1 MVMKIKS
8 LETLAAEHAKKERIS
23 QLNSEVAEFASV
35 REDVF
40 NQMLER
46 GKPEYKWFILG
57 IRILRRLSGSFERSH
72 LMENYYIAMRFVDDV
87 ADGDVPL
94 PDGYASSA
102 DYVQQKIDN
111 LTARG
116 LPKDKVDELFKL
128 CFKLA
133 KEAGFDISEETVDI
147 LESLL
152 FDAKRKGTHQ
162 IFSGQELYDHF
173 YKLDIRGVIGEALKA
188 GLVNISAE
196 DCERLDITIDTLKS
210 RKYKNHP
217 GVLQWCKEQAKKG
230 LTLIEE
236 YQKRKK
242 DIHLQVLIDVA
253 LKLAFEAKAKAFM
266 ADVAQGNL
274 KRVFDRH
281 A

>member
-1 MVMKIKS
+1 MKIKS

-173 YKLDIRGVIGEALKA
+173 YKLDIRGVIGGALKACGESPEHFSAIQPLGEADRIYYNLRDLKEDLKA

-230 LTLIEE
+230 LTLF
-236 YQKRKK
+236 
-242 DIHLQVLIDVA
+242 
-253 LKLAFEAKAKAFM
+253 LKTNMKN
-266 ADVAQGNL
+266 GN
-274 KRVFDRH
+274 KPRPPND
-281 A
+281 